1 MMKLFKRFYP
11 DMKLNSVY
19 EVDFDRLYKK
29 GIRGLIFDIDNTLVP
44 HGADADERIE
54 KLFGELKKMGFKTF
68 LLSNNKLERVK
79 KFNANIRSLY
89 IYKAGKPNAVNYI
102 KAMRMMGT
110 GKENTVFIG
119 DQLFT
124 DIWGAKKAG
133 ISTILLNPIDKKE
146 EIQIVL
152 KRYLEKIVLN
162 TYEKEIKSE
171 G

>member
-1 MMKLFKRFYP
+1 MIKLFRKFYP
-11 DMKLNSVY
+11 DLRKNSIY
-19 EVDFDRLYKK
+19 EIDFNGLYKK

-79 KFNANIRSLY
+79 RFNTNIRSLY
-89 IYKAGKPNAVNYI
+89 IYRAGKPNTINYI

-110 GKENTVFIG
+110 KKETTVFIG

-133 ISTILLNPIDKKE
+133 ITSILLNPIDKKE

-162 TYEKEIKSE
+162 AYEKERKLE

>member
-1 MMKLFKRFYP
+1 MR
-11 DMKLNSVY
+11 LNSVY

-79 KFNANIRSLY
+79 RFNANIRSLY

-162 TYEKEIKSE
+162 AYEKERKSE

>member
-1 MMKLFKRFYP
+1 MR
-11 DMKLNSVY
+11 LNSVY

-79 KFNANIRSLY
+79 RFNANIRSLY

-162 TYEKEIKSE
+162 TYEKERKSE

>member
-1 MMKLFKRFYP
+1 MKLFRTFYP
-11 DMKLNSVY
+11 ALRQNSVY
-19 EVDFDRLYKK
+19 EIDFNGLYKK

-54 KLFGELKKMGFKTF
+54 KLFSELKKMGFKTF

-79 KFNANIRSLY
+79 RFNENIRSLY
-89 IYKAGKPNAVNYI
+89 IYKAGKPGIANYI
-102 KAMRMMGT
+102 KAYRMMGT
-110 GKENTVFIG
+110 NKDNTLFIG

-133 ISTILLNPIDKKE
+133 LKNILLNPIDKHE

-152 KRYLEKIVLN
+152 KRFLERIVLKA
-162 TYEKEIKSE
+162 YEKDRRVSD
-171 G
+171 

>member
-1 MMKLFKRFYP
+1 MMKIIKKFYP
-11 DMKLNSVY
+11 DTRKKSIY
-19 EVDFDRLYKK
+19 EGDFDGLHKK

-54 KLFGELKKMGFKTF
+54 TLFRELKKMGFKTC

-79 KFNANIRSLY
+79 RFNENIHSLY
-89 IYKAGKPNAVNYI
+89 IYKAGKPKTANYI

-110 GKENTVFIG
+110 KKETTVFIG

-133 ISTILLNPIDKKE
+133 ISNILLNPVDKKE

-152 KRYLEKIVLN
+152 KRYLERIVLN
-162 TYEKEIKSE
+162 AYEKEGK
-171 G
+171 

>member
-1 MMKLFKRFYP
+1 MKLFKRFYP
-11 DMKLNSVY
+11 DMRLNSVY
-19 EVDFDRLYKK
+19 EVDFNRLYKK
-29 GIRGLIFDIDNTLVP
+29 GISGLIFDIDNTLVP
-44 HGADADERIE
+44 HGADAEERIE

-79 KFNANIRSLY
+79 RFNANIRSLY

-162 TYEKEIKSE
+162 AYEKERKSE

>member
-1 MMKLFKRFYP
+1 MKLFKRFYP

-79 KFNANIRSLY
+79 RFNANIRSLY

-162 TYEKEIKSE
+162 TYEKERKSE

>member
-79 KFNANIRSLY
+79 RFNVNIRSLY

-152 KRYLEKIVLN
+152 KRYFEKIVLN
-162 TYEKEIKSE
+162 TYEKERKSE

>member
-1 MMKLFKRFYP
+1 MMKLLEKFYP
-11 DMKLNSVY
+11 DERRNSVY
-19 EVDFDRLYKK
+19 EIDFDSLYRK

-44 HGADADERIE
+44 HGASATEGIER
-54 KLFGELKKMGFKTF
+54 LFNELKRMGFKTC

-79 KFNANIRSLY
+79 RFNENIRSLY
-89 IYKAGKPNAVNYI
+89 IYKAGKPGIANYI
-102 KAMRMMGT
+102 KAVRMMGT
-110 GKENTVFIG
+110 NKDNTLFIG

-133 ISTILLNPIDKKE
+133 ITSILLNPIDKKE

-162 TYEKEIKSE
+162 TYEKERKSE

>member
-19 EVDFDRLYKK
+19 EVDFNRLYKK

-79 KFNANIRSLY
+79 RFNANIRSLY

-133 ISTILLNPIDKKE
+133 ISTILLTPIDKKE

-152 KRYLEKIVLN
+152 KRCLEKIVLN
-162 TYEKEIKSE
+162 TYEKERKSE

>member
-79 KFNANIRSLY
+79 RFNANIRSLY

-133 ISTILLNPIDKKE
+133 ISNILLNPVDKKE

-152 KRYLEKIVLN
+152 KRYLERIVLN
-162 TYEKEIKSE
+162 AYEKEGK
-171 G
+171 

>member
-1 MMKLFKRFYP
+1 MMKIFRKFYP
-11 DMKLNSVY
+11 DLRKNSIY
-19 EVDFDRLYKK
+19 EIDFNGLYKK

-79 KFNANIRSLY
+79 KFNENIRSLY
-89 IYKAGKPNAVNYI
+89 IYKAGKPGIANYI
-102 KAMRMMGT
+102 KAVRMMGT
-110 GKENTVFIG
+110 NKDNTLFIG

-133 ISTILLNPIDKKE
+133 LKNILLNPIDKHE

-152 KRYLEKIVLN
+152 KRFLEKIVLKA
-162 TYEKEIKSE
+162 YERDRKVSD
-171 G
+171 

>member
-79 KFNANIRSLY
+79 RFNTNIRSLY

-162 TYEKEIKSE
+162 TYEKERKSE

>member
-1 MMKLFKRFYP
+1 MMKLFTRFYP

-19 EVDFDRLYKK
+19 EVDFNRLYKK

-79 KFNANIRSLY
+79 RFNANIRSLY

-162 TYEKEIKSE
+162 AYEKERKSE

>member
-1 MMKLFKRFYP
+1 MSNLFSRFYP
-11 DMKLNSVY
+11 DCRQASIY
-19 EVDFDRLYKK
+19 EVDFDELYRR

-54 KLFGELKKMGFKTF
+54 RLFKELKRMGFKTC

-79 KFNANIRSLY
+79 RFNENIRSLY
-89 IYKAGKPNAVNYI
+89 IYKAGKPNTASYI
-102 KAMRMMGT
+102 KAVRMMGT
-110 GKENTVFIG
+110 TKEKTVFIG

-124 DIWGAKKAG
+124 DIWGAKRAG
-133 ISTILLNPIDKKE
+133 IGNILINPINKKE

-152 KRYLEKIVLN
+152 KRFLEKIVLN
-162 TYEKEIKSE
+162 AYEKDRKAE

>member
-1 MMKLFKRFYP
+1 MR
-11 DMKLNSVY
+11 LNSVY

-44 HGADADERIE
+44 HGAGADERIE

-79 KFNANIRSLY
+79 RFNANIRSLY

-162 TYEKEIKSE
+162 AYEKERKSE

>member
-1 MMKLFKRFYP
+1 MMKAFRKFYP
-11 DMKLNSVY
+11 DLRKNSIY
-19 EVDFDRLYKK
+19 EIDFSGLYKK

-79 KFNANIRSLY
+79 RFNVNIRSLY
-89 IYKAGKPNAVNYI
+89 IYKAGKPNPANYI

-110 GKENTVFIG
+110 KKETTVFIG

-124 DIWGAKKAG
+124 DIYGANRVG
-133 ISTILLNPIDKKE
+133 LYSILVKPIDKKE
-146 EIQIVL
+146 EIQIVF
-152 KRYLEKIVLN
+152 KRKLEAIVLFF
-162 TYEKEIKSE
+162 YHRRK
-171 G
+171 

>member
-1 MMKLFKRFYP
+1 MMKLFRKFYP
-11 DMKLNSVY
+11 DKRCASIY
-19 EVDFDRLYKK
+19 EVDFNELHRN

-44 HGADADERIE
+44 HGADADEGIE
-54 KLFGELKKMGFKTF
+54 RLFNELKREGFKTC

-79 KFNANIRSLY
+79 RFNQNIRSLY
-89 IYKAGKPNAVNYI
+89 IYKAGKPDKANYI

-110 GKENTVFIG
+110 SKENTLFIG

-133 ISTILLNPIDKKE
+133 IANILLNPIDKKE

-152 KRYLEKIVLN
+152 KRYLEKIVLAA
-162 TYEKEIKSE
+162 YEKERKAE
-171 G
+171 N

>member
-1 MMKLFKRFYP
+1 MKRF
-11 DMKLNSVY
+11 NV
-19 EVDFDRLYKK
+19 
-29 GIRGLIFDIDNTLVP
+29 
-44 HGADADERIE
+44 
-54 KLFGELKKMGFKTF
+54 
-68 LLSNNKLERVK
+68 
-79 KFNANIRSLY
+79 NIRSLY
-89 IYKAGKPNAVNYI
+89 IYKAGKPNPANYI

-110 GKENTVFIG
+110 KKETTVFIG

-133 ISTILLNPIDKKE
+133 ITSILLNPIDKKE

-162 TYEKEIKSE
+162 AYEKERKSE

>member
-1 MMKLFKRFYP
+1 MMKLLKKFYP
-11 DMKLNSVY
+11 DTRQNSIY
-19 EVDFDRLYKK
+19 EIDFDGLYRK

-54 KLFGELKKMGFKTF
+54 KLFRELKKMGFKTF

-79 KFNANIRSLY
+79 RFNVNIRSLY
-89 IYKAGKPNAVNYI
+89 IYKAGKPNPVNYI

-110 GKENTVFIG
+110 KLENTIFIG

-124 DIWGAKKAG
+124 DIWGAKRAG
-133 ISTILLNPIDKKE
+133 ISNILLNPIDKKE

-152 KRYLEKIVLN
+152 KRYLEKIILN
-162 TYEKEIKSE
+162 AYEREKD
-171 G
+171 

>member
-1 MMKLFKRFYP
+1 MMKAFRKFYP
-11 DMKLNSVY
+11 DLRKNSIY
-19 EVDFDRLYKK
+19 EIDFSGLYKK

-79 KFNANIRSLY
+79 RFNENIRSLY
-89 IYKAGKPNAVNYI
+89 IYKAGKPGKANYI
-102 KAMRMMGT
+102 KAVRMMGT
-110 GKENTVFIG
+110 NKDNTLFIG

-133 ISTILLNPIDKKE
+133 LKNILLNPIDKHE

-152 KRYLEKIVLN
+152 KRFLEKIVLKA
-162 TYEKEIKSE
+162 YERDRKVSD
-171 G
+171 

>member
-1 MMKLFKRFYP
+1 
-11 DMKLNSVY
+11 MKLNSVY

-79 KFNANIRSLY
+79 RFNANIRSLY

>member
-1 MMKLFKRFYP
+1 MMKAFRKFYP
-11 DMKLNSVY
+11 DLRKNSIY
-19 EVDFDRLYKK
+19 EIDFSGLYKK

-79 KFNANIRSLY
+79 RFNENIHSLY
-89 IYKAGKPNAVNYI
+89 IYKAGKPKTANYI

-110 GKENTVFIG
+110 KKETTVFIG

-133 ISTILLNPIDKKE
+133 ISNILLNPVDKKE

-152 KRYLEKIVLN
+152 KRYLERIVLN
-162 TYEKEIKSE
+162 AYEKEGK
-171 G
+171 